1 MALQIIYTNSQQ
13 AQENVLNIISHQRTA
28 NQNHNGI
35 PFHTHLHSYKQKNK
49 NNGCEDAEKSEH
61 SYTADGNIKCCSH
74 FEKQRGHFLKVLNIE
89 LPVDLT
95 IPLLGTD
102 PGEVKTQLHENLYT
116 NVHSDCLHNSKNM
129 GTTRISFKPCCSA
142 RKGESY

>member
-1 MALQIIYTNSQQ
+1 MCSTSLVIKELQIKTTMGY
-13 AQENVLNIISHQRTA
+13 HF
-28 NQNHNGI
+28 I
-35 PFHTHLHSYKQKNK
+35 PTRIATSKKNM
-49 NNGCEDAEKSEH
+49 NNGCEDSEKSEH

-74 FEKQRGHFLKVLNIE
+74 FGKQCGHFLKVLNIE

-102 PGEVKTQLHENLYT
+102 PREVKTQLHENLYT
-116 NVHSDCLHNSKNM
+116 NVHSDCLHNSENM
-129 GTTRISFKPCCSA
+129 GTTRISLKPCCSA